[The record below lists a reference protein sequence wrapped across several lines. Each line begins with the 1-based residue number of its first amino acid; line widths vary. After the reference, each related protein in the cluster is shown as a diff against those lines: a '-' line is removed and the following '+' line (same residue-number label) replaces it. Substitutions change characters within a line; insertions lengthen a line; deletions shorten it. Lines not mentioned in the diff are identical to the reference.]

1 MQTMPAADVKKQ
13 CPADGIKGLLA
24 VIVPAFGLVRF
35 WERDAKFFQR
45 LLLLGTQFP
54 VAVLTVK
61 DVPLMNVGRG
71 FVQMKRPINDM
82 DMGTEAAVKFL
93 LKFCDNL
100 KQHFRR
106 DGLLHRA
113 DLVERFFRTG
123 LVIFQQVLHSTV
135 AFRVAC
141 FLIAGVLG
149 LHMAAVMLVVEHPLN
164 FLKAEIR
171 LLRVL
176 PELMGGKT
184 PVAVPVDILSGPVS
198 VNVFAVLHIEP
209 AVIVTGIV
217 SAMLAG
223 APIMSCQFQTVFLLP
238 AKMLRGRGG
247 RRSRKSCESLRQVI
261 PSTS

>member
-1 MQTMPAADVKKQ
+1 MQAMPAADVKKQ
-13 CPADGIKGLLA
+13 CPADGVKGLLA

-54 VAVLTVK
+54 VSVLTVK

-93 LKFCDNL
+93 LKF
-100 KQHFRR
+100 R
-106 DGLLHRA
+106 DDAKERFWWNRLFHCS
-113 DLVERFFRTG
+113 DLVERFFRAG

-135 AFRVAC
+135 ALRVAC

-171 LLRVL
+171 LFRVL
-176 PELMGGKT
+176 PELMGGKAS
-184 PVAVPVDILSGPVS
+184 VAVPVDILSGPVS

-223 APIMSCQFQTVFLLP
+223 APIVSCQFQTDFLLP
-238 AKMLRGRGG
+238 AKDVPGPGEGG
-247 RRSRKSCESLRQVI
+247 EAANPAKVCVR
-261 PSTS
+261 